1 MNEILVDFEFAMD
14 TYYWLGCPSLSH
26 IITQGFS
33 KNGSNSPSPMTEA
46 PTHIWAPFVC
56 VLFTLYPLPL
66 SRPLPLLLV
75 LQKGSQ
81 LSLARLASGS
91 SLNAQPSAWK
101 WPLSSLQSARSE
113 AWDSLPQM
121 HLHNAALK
129 TVTLSNPQGL
139 LGAVTGLGPRNM
151 AADKMMGFIEMKV
164 YSR

>member
-1 MNEILVDFEFAMD
+1 MNEILVDFEFVMGS
-14 TYYWLGCPSLSH
+14 YHWLGCSSLSR

-33 KNGSNSPSPMTEA
+33 KNDSNSPSPMTEA
-46 PTHIWAPFVC
+46 PTHVWAPFVC

-66 SRPLPLLLV
+66 SRSLPLLLI

-101 WPLSSLQSARSE
+101 WPLSSPQSAHSE
-113 AWDSLPQM
+113 ARDSLPQM

-129 TVTLSNPQGL
+129 TVIHSLQS
-139 LGAVTGLGPRNM
+139 PRL
-151 AADKMMGFIEMKV
+151 ARGSHRF
-164 YSR
+164 RP